1 MEDERAITVEKVSK
15 YFKKNAE
22 KTFVS
27 KIKKGETNSEILVA
41 LENLNFHVNKGEMF
55 GIIGLNGSGK
65 TTLLRAIAGIYQPDK
80 GEIKVKGKIAPLLQI
95 GAGFYN
101 ELTARDNIIMYGMLL
116 GLKNEIKDKIKTILK
131 FAELEEYTE
140 MKLKYYSSGMRA
152 RLGFSTALQID
163 PDILLVDEVLSVG
176 DISFREK
183 SFNAF
188 LDFKKK
194 KKTILYCSH
203 NLSMLSR
210 LCDRVLLLEKGKMIM
225 IGKPEEVISLYRKK
239 SSENKK

>member
-1 MEDERAITVEKVSK
+1 MNEEFAIILENVSK
-15 YFKKNAE
+15 SFRRNAE
-22 KTFVS
+22 KTFFS
-27 KIKKGETNSEILVA
+27 KIKKNEGNSEFLVA
-41 LENLNFHVNKGEMF
+41 LDKINFQVKKGEMF
-55 GIIGLNGSGK
+55 GMIGYNGSGK
-65 TTLLRAIAGIYQPDK
+65 TTLLRTIAGIYQPDVGK
-80 GEIKVKGKIAPLLQI
+80 ITTNGKIAPLLQI

-116 GLKNEIKDKIKTILK
+116 GLKNEIKDRVDQILK
-131 FAELEEYTE
+131 FADLEEYKE

-183 SFNAF
+183 SFDAF

-194 KKTILYCSH
+194 GKTILYCSH
-203 NLSMLSR
+203 NLTMLSQ

-225 IGKPEEVISLYRKK
+225 IDKPEKVITEYRKRASK
-239 SSENKK
+239 ISK